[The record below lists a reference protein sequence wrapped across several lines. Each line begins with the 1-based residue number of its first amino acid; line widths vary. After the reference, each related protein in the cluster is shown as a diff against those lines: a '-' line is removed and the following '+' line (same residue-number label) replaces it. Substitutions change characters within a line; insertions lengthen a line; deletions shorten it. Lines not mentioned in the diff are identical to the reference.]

1 MTKTIMNYLKRMKKN
16 KKKEGSKM
24 KKIKIG
30 RVLELLLGVICMGF
44 LLYEFA
50 YFLVVPFVNGG
61 NLPCLTYLGCGVN
74 LLVISYLV
82 NLEMRIRE
90 S

>member
-1 MTKTIMNYLKRMKKN
+1 MTKTIMNYLKRKKL
-16 KKKEGSKM
+16 KKERGISM
-24 KKIKIG
+24 KRIKIG
-30 RVLELLLGVICMGF
+30 RLVELLLGFICMGF

-50 YFLVVPFVNGG
+50 YFLAVPFINGG
-61 NLPCLTYLGCGVN
+61 NLPSLTYLGCGVN